1 MVEGTGRKVWGVEIL
16 LAFAP
21 WRAAQIDLFCVIE
34 LLCLNLGSHLAR
46 ARMAD
51 THERARYSIAKL
63 GTIILCALLPPLLMR
78 PRLLGLP
85 NQGVHGAGPQATVP
99 LGASET
105 REFQLGPGENKNFLY
120 AADAQSAVSISFVQT
135 EEMLSVA
142 WSRGGTLQRPRTND
156 AGLRSAIRFSIA
168 AGEKTAETFEVSC
181 LHTRLSCAGTV
192 VVSEA
197 HPATNADANLSSQ
210 EQILAEAEDTRRHGN
225 ESSWPVALQKFRA
238 CADFFQAS
246 GDGARRRAALN
257 GEARLLL
264 YRLSDYRAAHD
275 AAVAST
281 AVDTGDA
288 DLQGQG
294 LAWKTL
300 SSVEYF
306 LGDYK
311 ASIRAAEKAI
321 ALYKQTG
328 DDYWQ
333 GILLGNVAYT
343 YREIGDTEHAL
354 ECSERALAIARRLHD
369 DFGVA
374 FNLEA
379 LGTVHLARGE
389 LEQAFELY
397 YEALDATRLQPYP
410 AVEAAIWSGLG
421 DLYTQLNDATRAEE
435 SYQKALPLAESA
447 QDAAGELKIISSL
460 GELYVRQHRPKD
472 ALTVLRDGF
481 ERAKKL
487 GLTREQSELLTAIAQ
502 NEAQLGDQQA
512 AAKDFNASVEVAA
525 RIGNHDAEADALL
538 HFGDFES
545 QYGDASRARSCYQK
559 AFELWTAESNRAQSA
574 TALASLARLDAAAG
588 DLMKARKEIEDALGF
603 FEASRSTLASRDL
616 RTSFFSSK
624 HAYYDLAISI
634 LMRLHAGDPAHGYG
648 EEAFGTAERANSRA
662 LLDEMAGRGV
672 PRFAGAPA
680 DLLKEQQTNQ
690 SRLDAMYTQL
700 RSLSEDPPKNAEKIT
715 RLRTD
720 IEVQLRASDILD
732 ARIRAASGAYASF
745 AGTHA
750 ASAEEIGEGIGV
762 NSALLKFWVGEDAS
776 YLWVVTRDGFSPF
789 TIHATHQQLQALG
802 ERWLASLQARAVRQ
816 QGETLAQRNAR
827 LAASDAMEKAA
838 AADLG
843 ALLLSPL
850 AGLSNVDRLY
860 IVPDGPLDSIP
871 FAALRI
877 QARNA
882 DPDSPASQIVLSRYE
897 VLVEPSEAIF
907 EVLAQS
913 RRPSTRAPR
922 MAVYADAVYSTNDPR
937 VSGAQSRAAETVSL
951 SETLRL
957 ATEAGMANL
966 PRLFGS
972 REEARAIAALNGAA
986 NTSVHLGFRAEA
998 AAVRAE
1004 DWSNY
1009 DVVHFGVHA
1018 LLNPARPAFSGVVLT
1033 MVRRDG
1039 APQNGVLWLSSIY
1052 ALRMPVDL
1060 VVLSGCHTASGR
1072 EIPGEGLEGLSRA
1085 FFFSGARSVVGS
1097 LWSVEDRETSIL
1109 MQRFYRNLIQK
1120 KLPPAAA
1127 LRLAQLDTARDSAT
1141 SAPFHWAGFTVQGDG
1156 AAALQYSTGH

>member
-1 MVEGTGRKVWGVEIL
+1 
-16 LAFAP
+16 
-21 WRAAQIDLFCVIE
+21 
-34 LLCLNLGSHLAR
+34 
-46 ARMAD
+46 MAD
-51 THERARYSIAKL
+51 ASQRARYSIGKL
-63 GTIILCALLPPLLMR
+63 GTIILCAVLPPLLVPPR
-78 PRLLGLP
+78 PLGLP
-85 NQGVHGAGPQATVP
+85 KQGAHGVGPQATVP
-99 LGASET
+99 LHASET
-105 REFQLGPGENKNFLY
+105 RKFQLGPGEQTNFLY
-120 AADAQSAVSISFVQT
+120 EAEAQSAISISFVQT
-135 EEMLSVA
+135 EEMLSVT
-142 WSRGGTLQRPRTND
+142 WSSGGALQLPRTND
-156 AGLRSAIRFSIA
+156 AGLRSAIRFSMA
-168 AGEKTAETFEVSC
+168 AAEKTEETFEVSC
-181 LHTRLSCAGTV
+181 LHRRLSCAGTV
-192 VVSEA
+192 AVSEA
-197 HPATNADANLSSQ
+197 HPATKADADRTAR
-210 EQILAEAEDTRRHGN
+210 EQMLAEAEDIRRHGN

-238 CADFFQAS
+238 SADFFQAS

-275 AAVAST
+275 AAVEST
-281 AVDTGDA
+281 AVATGDA

-306 LGDYK
+306 LGDYN

-354 ECSERALAIARRLHD
+354 EYSEQALAIARRLHD

-421 DLYTQLNDATRAEE
+421 DLYTQLNDDTRAEE

-447 QDAAGELKIISSL
+447 QDTAGELKIISSL

-472 ALTVLRDGF
+472 ALTILRDGF

-487 GLTREQSELLTAIAQ
+487 GLAREQSELLTAIAQ
-502 NEAQLGDQQA
+502 NEAQLSDRQA
-512 AAKDFNASVEVAA
+512 AAKDFQASVEVAA
-525 RIGNHDAEADALL
+525 RIGNHDAEAGALL

-559 AFELWTAESNRAQSA
+559 AFERWTAESNRAQSA
-574 TALASLARLDAAAG
+574 TALASLARLDAATG
-588 DLMKARKEIEDALGF
+588 DLVKAREEIENALGF

-634 LMRLHAGDPAHGYG
+634 LMRLHAGDRAHGYG
-648 EEAFGTAERANSRA
+648 EEAFGIAERANSRA

-672 PRFAGAPA
+672 ARFAGVPA
-680 DLLKEQQTNQ
+680 DLLKEQQLNQ
-690 SRLDAMYTQL
+690 SHLDAMFAQL
-700 RSLSEDPPKNAEKIT
+700 RSLSEEPVKNAEKIT

-732 ARIRAASGAYASF
+732 ARIRAAGGAYASF
-745 AGTHA
+745 TGTHA
-750 ASAEEIGEGIGV
+750 ASAAEIGEGIGA

-776 YLWVVTRDGFSPF
+776 YLWLVTRDGFSPF
-789 TIHATHQQLQALG
+789 TIQATQQQIRALA
-802 ERWLASLQARAVRQ
+802 ERWLANLQARAVQ
-816 QGETLAQRNAR
+816 QEGETLAQRHAR
-827 LAASDAMEKAA
+827 LATGDAIEKAV

-850 AGLSNVDRLY
+850 AGVRDVDRLY

-877 QARNA
+877 HARNA
-882 DPDSPASQIVLSRYE
+882 DPDSRASEILLSRYE
-897 VLVEPSEAIF
+897 VLIEPSEAIF
-907 EVLAQS
+907 AQLAQS
-913 RRPSTRAPR
+913 RRPSRRAPR
-922 MAVYADAVYSTNDPR
+922 IAVYADAVYSSNDPR
-937 VSGAQSRAAETVSL
+937 VSGAHARAAETVSMT
-951 SETLRL
+951 ETLRL

-966 PRLFGS
+966 PRLSGS

-986 NTSVHLGFRAEA
+986 NTSLHLGFRAQA

-1004 DWSNY
+1004 DWSDY

-1018 LLNPARPAFSGVVLT
+1018 LLNPERPAFSGVVLT
-1033 MVRRDG
+1033 MVHRDG
-1039 APQNGVLWLSSIY
+1039 APQNGVLWLSAIY
-1052 ALRMPVDL
+1052 GLRMPVGL

-1109 MQRFYRNLIQK
+1109 MQRFYRNLMQK

-1127 LRLAQLDTARDSAT
+1127 LRQAQLDTARDSAT

-1156 AAALQYSTGH
+1156 AAALKYSSGH

>member
-1 MVEGTGRKVWGVEIL
+1 MADAPETVRCSIGKVDTIIICAVLQLL
-16 LAFAP
+16 LAPLRLFGLPKQPLQGADP
-21 WRAAQIDLFCVIE
+21 RAAVL
-34 LLCLNLGSHLAR
+34 
-46 ARMAD
+46 
-51 THERARYSIAKL
+51 
-63 GTIILCALLPPLLMR
+63 
-78 PRLLGLP
+78 
-85 NQGVHGAGPQATVP
+85 
-99 LGASET
+99 LGASDT
-105 REFQLGPGENKNFLY
+105 RNFQLGPGEHKNFLY
-120 AADAQSAVSISFVQT
+120 EAEAQTAIGISFVQT
-135 EEMLSVA
+135 EEMLSVT
-142 WSRGGTLQRPRTND
+142 WSSGGALQVPRTND
-156 AGLRSAIRFSIA
+156 AGLLSATRFSVVS
-168 AGEKTAETFEVSC
+168 GEKTEEIFEVSC

-192 VVSEA
+192 TVSEA
-197 HPATNADANLSSQ
+197 HPATDADMSIASH
-210 EQILAEAEDTRRHGN
+210 EQMLAEAEDIRRRGN
-225 ESSWPVALQKFRA
+225 ETSWPVALGKFRTVA
-238 CADFFQAS
+238 EFFRAS

-264 YRLSDYRAAHD
+264 YKLSDYRAAHD
-275 AAVAST
+275 AAVEGT

-306 LGDYK
+306 LGDYN

-321 ALYKQTG
+321 AFYKQTG

-354 ECSERALAIARRLHD
+354 ECSEQALAIARRLHD

-421 DLYTQLNDATRAEE
+421 DLYTQLNDDTRAEE

-447 QDAAGELKIISSL
+447 QDAAGDLKIISSL
-460 GELYVRQHRPKD
+460 GELYVRQRRPKD
-472 ALTVLRDGF
+472 ALTILRDGF

-487 GLTREQSELLTAIAQ
+487 GLAREKSELLTAIAQ
-502 NEAQLGDQQA
+502 NEAQLGDKQA
-512 AAKDFNASVEVAA
+512 AAKDFQSSVDAA
-525 RIGNHDAEADALL
+525 AQIGNRDAEAGALL

-574 TALASLARLDAAAG
+574 TALASLARLDSTSG
-588 DLMKARKEIEDALGF
+588 DLVKAREEIESALGF

-634 LMRLHAGDPAHGYG
+634 LMRLHAADPSHGYA
-648 EEAFGTAERANSRA
+648 EEAFGVAERANSRA

-672 PRFAGAPA
+672 PRFVGAPA
-680 DLLKEQQTNQ
+680 ELLNEQQANK
-690 SRLDAMYTQL
+690 SRLDAMFAQL
-700 RSLSEDPPKNAEKIT
+700 RSLSEDPGKNAEKLT
-715 RLRTD
+715 KMRTD

-732 ARIRAASGAYASF
+732 ARIRAASGEYASF
-745 AGTHA
+745 TGAHA
-750 ASAEEIGEGIGV
+750 ASAAEIGEGIGMGSV
-762 NSALLKFWVGEDAS
+762 LLKFWVGEDAS
-776 YLWVVTRDGFSPF
+776 YLWLVTRDGFSPF
-789 TIHATHQQLQALG
+789 TIHATHEQIQALV
-802 ERWLASLQARAVRQ
+802 ERWLVSLQARAVQQ
-816 QGETLAQRNAR
+816 QGETLAQRSAR
-827 LAASDAMEKAA
+827 LASADANEKLA

-850 AGLSNVDRLY
+850 GGLKDVDRLY
-860 IVPDGPLDSIP
+860 VVPDGPLDSIP

-877 QARNA
+877 PSKSAG
-882 DPDSPASQIVLSRYE
+882 PDSRAAEILLSRYE
-897 VLVEPSEAIF
+897 VLIEPSEAIF
-907 EVLAQS
+907 ELLARS
-913 RRPSTRAPR
+913 RHPSTRAPR
-922 MAVYADAVYSTNDPR
+922 IAVYADAVYSTSDPR
-937 VSGAQSRAAETVSL
+937 VSGAHPRAAETISMN
-951 SETLRL
+951 ETLRL

-966 PRLFGS
+966 PRLSGS
-972 REEARAIAALNGAA
+972 RDEARAIAALNGAA

-1004 DWSNY
+1004 DWSDY

-1018 LLNPARPAFSGVVLT
+1018 LMNPERPAFSGVVLT
-1033 MVRRDG
+1033 MVHPDG
-1039 APQNGVLWLSSIY
+1039 APQNGVLWLSGIY
-1052 ALRMPVDL
+1052 ALHMPVDL

-1085 FFFSGARSVVGS
+1085 LFFSGARSVVGS
-1097 LWSVEDRETSIL
+1097 LWSVEDRETSTL
-1109 MQRFYRNLIQK
+1109 MQRFYRNMIRRK
-1120 KLPPAAA
+1120 MAPAAA
-1127 LRLAQLDTARDSAT
+1127 LRRAQLDTAGDPAT

-1156 AAALQYSTGH
+1156 AAALKYSSGH